1 MFGVKVMLKYK
12 IKKKIKSEEG
22 QAMVEFALVLPLLL
36 LILCGILDFG
46 WLFYNQFN
54 VDNTARQAARTICT
68 ECADRDFNDT
78 VDDAVE
84 IVRDQIYNEDTL
96 PETGGVTVEL
106 LDQSGNV
113 VSNVKQAE
121 SIRVTVKINMPI
133 WTFVLQTIQQSKT
146 RTVVSSAT
154 YKIES
159 GTVTEAPSSP

>member
-1 MFGVKVMLKYK
+1 
-12 IKKKIKSEEG
+12 
-22 QAMVEFALVLPLLL
+22 MVEFALVLPLLL

-133 WTFVLQTIQQSKT
+133 QQSKT

>member
-1 MFGVKVMLKYK
+1 M
-12 IKKKIKSEEG
+12 
-22 QAMVEFALVLPLLL
+22 
-36 LILCGILDFG
+36 
-46 WLFYNQFN
+46 
-54 VDNTARQAARTICT
+54 
-68 ECADRDFNDT
+68 
-78 VDDAVE
+78 
-84 IVRDQIYNEDTL
+84 

>member
-1 MFGVKVMLKYK
+1 MLKYK
-12 IKKKIKSEEG
+12 IKKRIKSEEG
-22 QAMVEFALVLPLLL
+22 QAMVEFALVLPVLL

-46 WLFYNQFN
+46 WLFYNQYN
-54 VDNTARQAARTICT
+54 VDNTARQAARSICT

>member
-1 MFGVKVMLKYK
+1 
-12 IKKKIKSEEG
+12 
-22 QAMVEFALVLPLLL
+22 MVEFALVLPLLL

-96 PETGGVTVEL
+96 PETGGVTLMLSACLTFDTTLPLWSKSSTVTPPV
-106 LDQSGNV
+106 SG
-113 VSNVKQAE
+113 K
-121 SIRVTVKINMPI
+121 
-133 WTFVLQTIQQSKT
+133 
-146 RTVVSSAT
+146 VSSL
-154 YKIES
+154 
-159 GTVTEAPSSP
+159 